1 MKQPKLNAIPFDI
14 RIFVTPGAANITMNI
29 GQWDATLQAAYD
41 AGWTLIE
48 VDQHGRPVRA
58 YRKEWVN

>member
-1 MKQPKLNAIPFDI
+1 
-14 RIFVTPGAANITMNI
+14 
-29 GQWDATLQAAYD
+29 LQAAYD

-58 YRKEWVN
+58 YRKEQVNQ